1 MDLRLALYDLAAE
14 LRLYGPALL
23 RLLGVA
29 GLENTQPAEAPRK
42 AAHGATVLGAA
53 AHGMRERLDPGAP
66 VEGNGYAQAGARTLP
81 GSWREALDLA
91 ARSEFLE
98 ETLGKD
104 LLKVFLAIKNQE
116 CARFS
121 AEVSEL
127 DYAWYLRS

>member
-1 MDLRLALYDLAAE
+1 MLAVRRFPCKAVDCRARPLAVDSCS
-14 LRLYGPALL
+14 PWF
-23 RLLGVA
+23 
-29 GLENTQPAEAPRK
+29 
-42 AAHGATVLGAA
+42 
-53 AHGMRERLDPGAP
+53 DPGAP
-66 VEGNGYAQAGARTLP
+66 IEGNGYAQTGVRTLP

-104 LLKVFLAIKNQE
+104 FLRIFLAIKNQE